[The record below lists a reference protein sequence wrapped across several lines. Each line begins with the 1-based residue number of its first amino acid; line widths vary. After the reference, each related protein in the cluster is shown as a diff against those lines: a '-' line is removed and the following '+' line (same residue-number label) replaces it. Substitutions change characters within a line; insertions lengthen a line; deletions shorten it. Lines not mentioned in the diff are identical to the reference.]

1 MKLAKIVPIFKIISN
16 YRPISV
22 LTFFSNFFEKAISKY
37 LLEFLDSNN
46 ILYKF
51 QFCFRKK
58 FSTSHAIISIVEKI
72 NKALR
77 SGKCVA
83 GVFLDFQKAYD
94 TVDHSILLK

>member
-1 MKLAKIVPIFKIISN
+1 MKLAKIVPIFKSGDKKIISN

-22 LTFFSNFFEKAISKY
+22 LTFFSFFFEKAISKY

-51 QFCFRKK
+51 QFCFGKK

-72 NKALR
+72 NKTLS

-83 GVFLDFQKAYD
+83 GVFLDF
-94 TVDHSILLK
+94 